1 MKYAVVGAGAMGLRY
16 GILLQENAGV
26 AVDFIEPTQA
36 SLDRI
41 HEQDDHVW
49 KSRDH
54 QDKHKIKIN
63 IFSPE
68 EYNGT
73 PDIWIFFMKQM
84 QLQDALDC
92 LKPKFKPGQTAL
104 GAMNGMGHIEKLQK
118 YFDDAHI
125 IGGTAMIATVLNDYG
140 NVDFMGAESAGSSV
154 YANLTEQPSKTMDL
168 LQKDF
173 QAAHLNPSYTEN
185 FMGTLLTK
193 VFFNAV
199 ENSIATMF
207 QSRMGQLMA
216 YDNFLEGVARPL
228 INEAYDAAEAA
239 GIKLIE
245 TRDEMVAQIDYVS
258 NVANPLHFP
267 SMYQDFVKGRPTE
280 VDYINGW
287 IADLADKHGTQA
299 PNHRLVTHFVHLAE
313 SMREFTPPV
322 NKLAPDYKEAAATQA

>member
-1 MKYAVVGAGAMGLRY
+1 MKYTVVGAGAMGLRY

-26 AVDFIEPTQA
+26 SVDYVEPTQA
-36 SLDRI
+36 SLDKIR
-41 HEQDDHVW
+41 QQGNKVW

-54 QDKHKIKIN
+54 KDRHQIKIN

-68 EYNGT
+68 EYEGD
-73 PDIWIFFMKQM
+73 PDVWIFFMKQM
-84 QLQDALDC
+84 QLQDTLDR
-92 LKPKFKPGQTAL
+92 LAPKFKAGQTAL
-104 GAMNGMGHIEKLQK
+104 GAMNGMGHIEKLQH
-118 YFDDAHI
+118 YFDDEHI

-140 NVDFMGAESAGSSV
+140 DVDFMGAESAGSSV
-154 YANLTEQPSKTMDL
+154 YANLTEKPSEVMDQV
-168 LQKDF
+168 QKDF

-216 YDNFLEGVARPL
+216 YDGFLEGIARPL
-228 INEAYDAAEAA
+228 VNEAYDAAEAA
-239 GIKLIE
+239 GIQLIE
-245 TRDEMVAQIDYVS
+245 SRDDMVKQVDYVS

-287 IADLADKHGTQA
+287 IADLADKNGTQA
-299 PNHRLVTHFVHLAE
+299 PNQHLVTNFVHLAE
-313 SMREFTPPV
+313 AMRKFTPPV
-322 NKLAPDYKEAAATQA
+322 NKLSPDYTGA

>member
-26 AVDFIEPTQA
+26 HVDFVEPTQA
-36 SLDRI
+36 SLDKI
-41 HEQDDHVW
+41 ITQGNKVW

-54 QDKHKIKIN
+54 QDRHEININ

-68 EYNGT
+68 SYEGT
-73 PDIWIFFMKQM
+73 PDVWIFFMKQM
-84 QLQDALDC
+84 QLQDTLDR
-92 LKPKFKPGQTAL
+92 LASKFKSGQTAL

-118 YFDDAHI
+118 YFDDDHI
-125 IGGTAMIATVLNDYG
+125 IGGTAMIATILNDFG
-140 NVDFMGAESAGSSV
+140 DVDFMGAEGAGSSV
-154 YANLTEQPSKTMDL
+154 YANLTEKPSETMTA
-168 LQKDF
+168 LQTDF
-173 QAAHLNPSYTEN
+173 EAAHLNPSYTEN

-216 YDNFLEGVARPL
+216 YDGFLEGIARPL

-239 GIKLIE
+239 GVTLIE
-245 TRDEMVAQIDYVS
+245 TRDDMVAQVDYVS
-258 NVANPLHFP
+258 NVSNPLHFP

-287 IADLADKHGTQA
+287 IAELADKNGTQA
-299 PNHRLVTHFVHLAE
+299 PNHHLVTNFVHLAE
-313 SMREFTPPV
+313 AMREFTPPV
-322 NKLAPDYKEAAATQA
+322 NKLAPGYTGI

>member
-1 MKYAVVGAGAMGLRY
+1 MKYTVVGAGAMGLRY

-26 AVDFIEPTQA
+26 SVDYVEPTQA
-36 SLDRI
+36 SLDKIR
-41 HEQDDHVW
+41 QQGNKVW

-54 QDKHKIKIN
+54 KDRHQIKIN

-68 EYNGT
+68 EYEGD
-73 PDIWIFFMKQM
+73 PDVWIFFMKQM
-84 QLQDALDC
+84 QLQDTLDR
-92 LKPKFKPGQTAL
+92 LAPKFKAGQTAL
-104 GAMNGMGHIEKLQK
+104 GAMNGMGHIEKLQH
-118 YFDDAHI
+118 YFDDEHI

-140 NVDFMGAESAGSSV
+140 DVDFMGAESAGSSV
-154 YANLTEQPSKTMDL
+154 YANLTEKPSEVMDQV
-168 LQKDF
+168 QKDF

-216 YDNFLEGVARPL
+216 YDGFLEGIARPL
-228 INEAYDAAEAA
+228 VNEAYDAAEAA
-239 GIKLIE
+239 GIQLIE
-245 TRDEMVAQIDYVS
+245 SRDEMVKQVDYVS

-287 IADLADKHGTQA
+287 IADLADKNGTQA
-299 PNHRLVTHFVHLAE
+299 PNQHLVTNFVHLAE
-313 SMREFTPPV
+313 AMRKFTPPV
-322 NKLAPDYKEAAATQA
+322 NKLSPDYTGA

>member
-1 MKYAVVGAGAMGLRY
+1 MKYTVVGAGAMGLRY

-26 AVDFIEPTQA
+26 SVDYVEPTQA
-36 SLDRI
+36 SLDKIRQ
-41 HEQDDHVW
+41 QDNKVW

-54 QDKHKIKIN
+54 KDRHQIKIN

-68 EYNGT
+68 EYEGD
-73 PDIWIFFMKQM
+73 PDVWIFFMKQM
-84 QLQDALDC
+84 QLQDTLDR
-92 LKPKFKPGQTAL
+92 LAPKFKAGQTAL
-104 GAMNGMGHIEKLQK
+104 GAMNGMGHIEKLQH
-118 YFDDAHI
+118 YFDDEHI

-140 NVDFMGAESAGSSV
+140 DVDFMGAESAGSSV
-154 YANLTEQPSKTMDL
+154 YANLTEKPSEVMDQV
-168 LQKDF
+168 QKDF

-216 YDNFLEGVARPL
+216 YDGFLEGIARPL
-228 INEAYDAAEAA
+228 VNEAYDAAEAA
-239 GIKLIE
+239 GIQLIE
-245 TRDEMVAQIDYVS
+245 SRDDMVKQVDYVS

-287 IADLADKHGTQA
+287 IADLADKNGAQA
-299 PNHRLVTHFVHLAE
+299 PNQHLVTNFVHLAE
-313 SMREFTPPV
+313 AMRKFTPPV
-322 NKLAPDYKEAAATQA
+322 NKLSPDYTGA

>member
-1 MKYAVVGAGAMGLRY
+1 MKYTVVGAGAMGLRY

-26 AVDFIEPTQA
+26 SVDYVEPTQA
-36 SLDRI
+36 SLDKIR
-41 HEQDDHVW
+41 QQGNKVW

-54 QDKHKIKIN
+54 KDRHQIKIN

-68 EYNGT
+68 EYEGD
-73 PDIWIFFMKQM
+73 PDVWIFFMKQM
-84 QLQDALDC
+84 QLQDTLDRIA
-92 LKPKFKPGQTAL
+92 PKFKAGQTAL
-104 GAMNGMGHIEKLQK
+104 GAMNGMGHIEKLQH
-118 YFDDAHI
+118 YFDDEHI

-140 NVDFMGAESAGSSV
+140 DVDFMGAESAGSSV
-154 YANLTEQPSKTMDL
+154 YANLTEKPSEVMDQV
-168 LQKDF
+168 QKDF

-216 YDNFLEGVARPL
+216 YDGFLEGIARPL
-228 INEAYDAAEAA
+228 VNEAYDAAEAA
-239 GIKLIE
+239 GIQLIE
-245 TRDEMVAQIDYVS
+245 SRDDMVKQVDYVS

-287 IADLADKHGTQA
+287 IADLADKNGTQA
-299 PNHRLVTHFVHLAE
+299 PNQHLVTNFVHLAE
-313 SMREFTPPV
+313 AMRKFTPPV
-322 NKLAPDYKEAAATQA
+322 NKLSPDYTGA